1 MSILSEKYKNSKQ
14 GLYNVPTEGE
24 ALQRADPTIT
34 SSQARVYDITHQN
47 TRDVTDAVNAA
58 KSVYATNIY
67 GGDIAAIEHARE
79 LREQMDEKL
88 KAEKQGV
95 MTKAGNALVQTVGE
109 LILGTLSGLSRI
121 LDPAIYGYDKLTGQD
136 YNFENPIADAID
148 SVNEYVRND
157 LAPIYSYGTDV
168 GYFLQ
173 QAPTIG
179 TIASFLIP
187 TKALGG
193 AANWIGKAGKA
204 AQMAVFNTTLTNKLV
219 RMAATAAKAK
229 EVSKL
234 NSAIKIAEAEG
245 RTADVAKLGN
255 ELRAVQNST
264 FAKYRAKV
272 TAFQQNALESAAGA
286 YIWNVAEAR
295 SNYTQTYQ
303 ERKAQLDEL
312 TDEELTE
319 FYNRNPQFKGMD
331 KDEIAKKMAHD
342 VATDTFITDTWTFAA
357 FNYMM
362 TRAAQKLMFKGDA
375 MNSQPLSRMGE
386 KYFRVKM
393 AETFG
398 KTVEADA
405 LKRTF
410 IDWLPT
416 GYQAKHYAQEALSN
430 VVNVSGRHIV
440 ADIKRGD
447 PDEYFG
453 AENYRSLSDYLDDPD
468 IWMSAFW
475 ATIGGIGF
483 GKIKKLFSY
492 AGRNAKAL
500 YKYKIGL
507 KDKDGERH
515 KISKDEYQLERAST
529 EKQRIHRMISLGKR
543 FEAYTDY
550 INDINSGR
558 NPFEKERD
566 IYGKPIKD
574 EETGLDMKAVIT
586 SDAEKQALKDRAF
599 EELLIHTTLDAA
611 DGGVFDLYKQWLT
624 NKDFHK
630 YLEQKIDGYD
640 ANEEINIG
648 ERIAREAESIYNDY
662 IDLVHQYSAVAGKN
676 LDSIDFVNEGNEL
689 IKTRNNPIVIR
700 NSARQTLID
709 RRYQEKF
716 DNWAEIAHESAI
728 SQFDSEHLERYN
740 LAYDIIKI
748 RKLHQRYYQ
757 YLKKYNQLN
766 KIFNNREL
774 GWQNAYKELIDIK
787 NKLTEIYGQMMHI
800 ASFNDVATISFENGK
815 KKLLVNDEIRNR
827 VLNDLSKYYDEE
839 LQGLIK
845 NDPGVEVM
853 LREVIKKY
861 KETRTEY
868 GELTFGN
875 LAEGFATPAYEIDRE
890 SKQQSYEKLTQ
901 SQHRAIENEV
911 DFEMMRDLQKANLP
925 VDENDYIEK
934 YIANSLQFSQYTLA
948 KLEKYAGVLKD
959 YLNDAKDIED
969 LNKRYEELINGS
981 KYRELTDENSGVK
994 DKDLSDA
1001 LLAMSYAIG
1010 NSDRLMYLLVTA
1022 QAEVAQRINEREAK
1036 EERDKRTTVEGDE
1049 VKVHEEVQ
1057 EEGAPD
1063 DSPSTG
1069 ETKKAEV
1076 DITPEPEP
1084 KREIKDDD
1092 LIEGKFLAQD
1102 QDEDKKY
1109 KPSREEEALFSKEK
1123 EKVTINDK
1131 VWKTLSTLSQSGEID
1146 MKELANKATPQD
1158 KQAAIDK
1165 IVNEMILAEPN
1176 LNINFVEKLAA
1187 ETLNNALRLLNNPS
1201 SGMQTLLKLASGL
1214 RVENAI
1220 VRRSVR
1226 EEMLKDYEDFLQ
1238 NYFENHGTILYKS
1251 TTGSEQIVTQPYV
1264 NVARLLE
1271 DLIADNRIDYQ
1282 TASQLFLNL
1291 NNLIIATRDKYK
1303 YVGYDAND
1311 LINNPTKILDM
1322 LWDRKVRNDTSAEY
1336 FRISEP
1342 SETYLAKRYNIK
1354 DDVNKRENIAIMQQ
1368 KTRIAKM
1375 VALNGWAPIRI
1386 VRDRN
1391 GSSSLSLVVDVGFAL
1406 KIDTGEY
1413 TYDDTG
1419 KATKEEIEIGYI
1431 GQVNPSITNNGYR
1444 LSLVPQKGG
1453 FYYNVWY
1460 NAVSQTYD
1468 SNIDTFF
1475 EELVLGTSSSSKEL
1489 REVIEKL
1496 FTYRYLEGGREYSEK
1511 DLDIVRQH
1519 QLIKNLI
1526 NNNVYYTAFSN
1537 IMANKVKGSRVDIS
1551 KAGELTAEEKKE
1563 IYRETAKLVDAIIS
1577 IRYHTSETTG
1587 EYGTRDW
1594 LINANS
1600 DEIMDS
1606 IQQWKYRL
1614 FANYKQTHQ
1623 LQTQI
1628 DAGKTPEIH
1637 MPTLQ
1642 EAKFE
1647 IDPDKPINIDEEFM
1661 KTNGFVTYE
1670 TNAKGIQPVKL
1681 IYTSYIDND
1690 PASENVMK
1698 IEGEDHDSY
1707 VDVGSGLRAG
1717 GLTGIRVGIRV
1728 GNIQKNNRMKPVV
1741 VYMDNSNYLYD
1752 PTATRKTSNAG
1763 GIDMVQKV
1771 TEEIEDIIN
1780 SRLEGEDISEVYDRL
1795 NDLLGRFGLFY
1806 GYRVWK
1812 TANNSEITIRN
1823 IDDGKVVLTIFG
1835 KTKSGSNSRVIRMK
1849 VHTDEGEKDYYSHS
1863 IEPDAE
1869 TINASDIAKM
1879 LITGEYKG
1887 VQFAGY
1893 RKKGLKYN
1901 MTYPMLSDTYGR
1913 VNRYIERNTGA
1924 SQSFL
1929 LKLGNDYRATKQAI
1943 GYNNVLDYI
1952 VKNSAYTT
1960 NFQYQDTSRGKSS
1973 YSIENIPINASYASS
1988 GQTREQ
1994 KGFYVTLKDPAK
2006 VPPRPEPNSI
2016 ARRNNRWTDKIQ
2028 KNGKS
2033 DATNMKA
2040 FFTSPV
2046 EDGGLGVSEESYN
2059 LLYKGFTHNRKRISL
2074 LPNVIKIPSGDP
2086 KSTDPLDRISMAN
2099 VTGKYDPNA
2108 EIEYNGKTEK
2118 GVILLS
2124 NVALAGMRSENG
2136 VKTVIRTILH
2146 ENLHRNIDQN
2156 NANGNFH
2163 RFGKEIIET
2172 MEYAKDALE
2181 EQRDTMDRH
2190 LYRKLNEIISVL
2202 QNLESYGERIS
2213 DSVNGKR
2220 TWSALN
2226 EEEKSALL
2234 AEEIVVESFTDS
2246 DLATFLNSVKWK
2258 ANVNIKNYKN
2268 KTLLQKIVNALLRF
2282 FNIQNINDDT
2292 ILARQFELLAKEIKK
2307 ADIER
2312 KEVKKED
2319 NKDEK
2324 VIVGTEEEK
2333 KIKATEITDAFAGV
2347 KQGENFAEDHKYT
2360 INGVQNDVS
2369 VTEALHPLNLP
2380 PSITIVSTSLGNN
2393 FDTAGRRY
2401 YLGNNGSVDNMV
2413 RPKLTLEE
2421 FKNLSEDDL
2430 KFLQEDSGDG
2440 RPVFE
2445 HIRDRITEMV
2455 SKANGGTNTA
2465 YRIFTNEIPIAAKW
2479 THKTTGETKLVAGTM
2494 DMLVID
2500 ANGNYY
2506 ILDFKTSHNF
2516 EDNERTLKSNVFSGY
2531 VDQVNHY
2538 RMIIETNLPQL
2549 KGKFK
2554 GQALIVV
2561 GTSWEAKHTYTKG
2574 KAKDEVL
2581 VDGNPARDES
2591 GLSYIGFDKSFAVI
2605 DVPITDKSDYI
2616 MSPID
2621 KVETS
2626 PKEPVK
2632 YETESKKVEEAE
2644 TEPKETEV
2652 KSEEPAEPQ
2661 EQEQQAEP
2669 PAEPQERTGRRR
2681 SGKRKI
2687 DRSAIIRREYREV
2700 NDISGEL
2707 TDREKDV
2714 EILNR
2719 DKRIS
2724 ISGITETESMND
2736 FVSRFTPEKRKQVA
2750 EMIDDRLL
2758 NFVCV

>member
-1 MSILSEKYKNSKQ
+1 MSILSEKYKKSKQ

-24 ALQRADPTIT
+24 ALQRADPAIT
-34 SSQARVYDITHQN
+34 GSQARVYDITHQN
-47 TRDVTDAVNAA
+47 TRDVTDAINAA

-67 GGDIAAIEHARE
+67 GGDIAVIEHARE

-109 LILGTLSGLSRI
+109 LVLGTFSGLSRI

-157 LAPIYSYGTDV
+157 LAPIHSYGTDV

-173 QAPTIG
+173 QAPTVG

-187 TKALGG
+187 TKTLAG

-255 ELRAVQNST
+255 ELRAIQNST

-272 TAFQQNALESAAGA
+272 TAVQQNALNSAAGA
-286 YIWNVAEAR
+286 YIWNVGEAHN
-295 SNYTQTYQ
+295 NYNQTYQ

-312 TDEELTE
+312 TDEELNE
-319 FYNRNPQFKGMD
+319 FYNRNPQFKGMS
-331 KDEIAKKMAHD
+331 KDDIAKKMAHD

-375 MNSQPLSRMGE
+375 MNNQPLSRMGE

-416 GYQAKHYAQEALSN
+416 GYKAKHYVTEALSN

-440 ADIKRGD
+440 ADIKRGN

-453 AENYRSLSDYLDDPD
+453 SENYRSLSDYLDDPD

-483 GKIKKLFSY
+483 GKMKKLFSY
-492 AGRNAKAL
+492 AGRNTKAL

-507 KDKDGERH
+507 KDEDGERH
-515 KISKDEYQLERAST
+515 KISEDEYNLERAST

-550 INDINSGR
+550 INDINGGR

-566 IYGKPIKD
+566 MYGKPIKD
-574 EETGLDMKAVIT
+574 EETGLDMKAIIT

-648 ERIAREAESIYNDY
+648 ERIAKEAESIYNDY
-662 IDLVHQYSAVAGKN
+662 IDLVHQYSVVAGKN
-676 LDSIDFVNEGNEL
+676 LDSFNFVNEGNEL

-709 RRYQEKF
+709 KRYQSKF
-716 DNWAEIAHESAI
+716 DDWANIAHETAI
-728 SQFDSEHLERYN
+728 KQFDTKDSYRYDLAYN
-740 LAYDIIKI
+740 LIKI
-748 RKLHQRYYQ
+748 RKLHRRFYE
-757 YLKKYNQLN
+757 YLKKQKDLR
-766 KIFNNREL
+766 KIIDDKHI
-774 GWQNAYKELIDIK
+774 GWQNSYKEWLDVS
-787 NKLTEIYGQMMHI
+787 NKLESIRRTMREIARY
-800 ASFNDVATISFENGK
+800 NDVTVSDENDISVLGE
-815 KKLLVNDEIRNR
+815 EIIEE
-827 VLNDLSKYYDEE
+827 LSKTIDRNYDNETKNIINE
-839 LQGLIK
+839 DKEAEYILQQ
-845 NDPGVEVM
+845 
-853 LREVIKKY
+853 VIKRY
-861 KETRTEY
+861 KENNT
-868 GELTFGN
+868 GNIAFGN
-875 LAEGFATPAYEIDRE
+875 LIEDFATPAYEVIDETKQKAYE
-890 SKQQSYEKLTQ
+890 SLTQ
-901 SQHRAIENEV
+901 SQHRAIENEI
-911 DFEMMRDLQKANLP
+911 DFEMMRDLER
-925 VDENDYIEK
+925 ENIPTKEDDYIEK
-934 YIANSLQFSQYTLA
+934 YIANSLQLSQYTLA

-981 KYRELTDENSGVK
+981 KYRELTDKNSGVK
-994 DKDLSDA
+994 DEDLSDA

-1010 NSDRLMYLLVTA
+1010 NSDKLIYLLLTA
-1022 QAEVAQRINEREAK
+1022 QAEAAQRINEREAK
-1036 EERDKRTTVEGDE
+1036 EEKDKRTTVEGDNVE
-1049 VKVHEEVQ
+1049 VHETVQ

-1063 DSPSTG
+1063 ASPSTG
-1069 ETKKAEV
+1069 EREKAEV
-1076 DITPEPEP
+1076 DITP
-1084 KREIKDDD
+1084 KREVKDDD
-1092 LIEGKFLAQD
+1092 LVEGKFLAQE
-1102 QDEDKKY
+1102 QDEDAKY
-1109 KPSREEEALFSKEK
+1109 KPSREEEALFSKDK

-1131 VWKTLSTLSQSGEID
+1131 VWKTLSTLAKSGQIN
-1146 MKELANKATPQD
+1146 MSELAKKATPQD
-1158 KQAAIDK
+1158 KQNAIDQ
-1165 IVNEMILAEPN
+1165 IITEMLLIDPN
-1176 LNINFVEKLAA
+1176 LNINFIEKLAG

-1201 SGMQTLLKLASGL
+1201 NGIQTLLKLASGL
-1214 RVENAI
+1214 MVENAVI
-1220 VRRSVR
+1220 RRATR
-1226 EEMLKDYEDFLQ
+1226 EEMLRDYEDFLQ
-1238 NYFENHGTILYKS
+1238 TYFDNHGTILYKS
-1251 TTGSEQIVTQPYV
+1251 VSGSEQITTQPYI
-1264 NVARLLE
+1264 NVARLIE

-1291 NNLIIATRDKYK
+1291 NNLINATRDKYK
-1303 YVGYDAND
+1303 YVGYNAND
-1311 LINNPTKILDM
+1311 LVNNPTKILDM
-1322 LWDRKVRNDTSAEY
+1322 LWDRKVRNDTSASY

-1342 SETYLAKRYNIK
+1342 SASYIAKRYNIS
-1354 DDVNKRENIAIMQQ
+1354 DTDPNKKEHIAEMQQ
-1368 KTRIAKM
+1368 KTEVAKDQ
-1375 VALNGWAPIRI
+1375 ALRGNVPIRVI
-1386 VRDRN
+1386 RDRT
-1391 GSSSLSLVVDVGFAL
+1391 GASSLSLVVDIGFAL
-1406 KIDTGEY
+1406 NIDSGEY
-1413 TYDDTG
+1413 SYDDTG
-1419 KATKEEIEIGYI
+1419 KATKEEIEIGYV
-1431 GQVNPSITNNGYR
+1431 GVVNPSITNNGYR
-1444 LSLVPQKGG
+1444 LAQVPRKGG
-1453 FYYNVWY
+1453 FYYDVWY
-1460 NAVSQTYD
+1460 NGTNNNYE
-1468 SNIDTFF
+1468 SNIDQFF
-1475 EELVLGTSSSSKEL
+1475 NSLVLGDSSVDKEA
-1489 REVIEKL
+1489 REIIEKL
-1496 FTYRYLEGGREYSEK
+1496 FTYRYLEGGKDYSEK
-1511 DLDIVRQH
+1511 DLDVVRH
-1519 QLIKNLI
+1519 NDLIKVLLTG
-1526 NNNVYYTAFSN
+1526 NVYFTAFSD
-1537 IMANKVKGSRVDIS
+1537 IMRNKTKGLRVDIT
-1551 KAGELTAEEKKE
+1551 KQGELTDEEKKE
-1563 IYRETAKLVDAIIS
+1563 IYRETAKLVDAIIA

-1594 LINANS
+1594 LINANN

-1623 LQTQI
+1623 LQGQI
-1628 DAGKTPEIH
+1628 DARKTPEIH
-1637 MPTLQ
+1637 MPSLQ
-1642 EAKFE
+1642 EANFD
-1647 IDPDKPINIDEEFM
+1647 IDPTKPINIDSEFM
-1661 KTNGFVTYE
+1661 KTNSFVTYD
-1670 TNAKGIQPVKL
+1670 TNASGVQPVKL
-1681 IYTSYIDND
+1681 IYTSYLDND

-1698 IEGEDHDSY
+1698 VEGEDYDSY

-1717 GLTGIRVGIRV
+1717 GLTGIRIGIKVGD
-1728 GNIQKNNRMKPVV
+1728 IQQNNRLKPLV

-1752 PTATRKTSNAG
+1752 STATRKTSNAD

-1771 TEEIEDIIN
+1771 TEELEDIIN
-1780 SRLEGEDISEVYDRL
+1780 SRLEGKPEGEMHEVYDRL
-1795 NDLLGRFGLFY
+1795 NDLIGKWGLFY
-1806 GYRVWK
+1806 GYRAIK

-1823 IDDGKVVLTIFG
+1823 VDDGKVVLTIFG
-1835 KTKSGSNSRVIRMK
+1835 KTKSGDSSRVIRMK
-1849 VHTDEGEKDYYSHS
+1849 VHTDEGEKDYYSYS
-1863 IEPDAE
+1863 MEPGTE

-1887 VQFAGY
+1887 IQFAGY
-1893 RKKGLKYN
+1893 QKKGLKYN
-1901 MTYPMLSDTYGR
+1901 MSYPMLSDTYGR
-1913 VNRYIERNTGA
+1913 VNRYVERNSTGR
-1924 SQSFL
+1924 QKLF
-1929 LKLGNDYRATKQAI
+1929 LKLGNDYRATGQAI

-1973 YSIENIPINASYASS
+1973 YSVRNVPINATYVTK

-1994 KGFYVTLKDPAK
+1994 KGFYVTLKDPAT
-2006 VPPRPEPNSI
+2006 VPERPKEGSI
-2016 ARRNNRWTDKIQ
+2016 ARRNGRWTGTIK
-2028 KNGKS
+2028 KNGEKDENS
-2033 DATNMKA
+2033 MRA

-2046 EDGGLGVSEESYN
+2046 EEGGLGVSEESYN
-2059 LLYKGFTHNRKRISL
+2059 LLNEGFTHGRKKISL
-2074 LPNVIKIPSGDP
+2074 LPNIIKIPSGDQS
-2086 KSTDPLDRISMAN
+2086 STDPLDRIAMQG
-2099 VTGKYDPNA
+2099 VTGKYIRDA
-2108 EIEYNGKTEK
+2108 EIQYTSNKKEK
-2118 GVILLS
+2118 GVVLLS
-2124 NVALAGMRSENG
+2124 SVTLANMHSEDG
-2136 VKTVIRTILH
+2136 IKTVIRTILH
-2146 ENLHRNIDQN
+2146 ENFHRNIDQHKADN
-2156 NANGNFH
+2156 NFY

-2181 EQRDTMDRH
+2181 ERKDTMDKN
-2190 LYRKLNEIISVL
+2190 LYRKLNDIISIL
-2202 QNLESYGERIS
+2202 HSLDSYGNEMNKNR
-2213 DSVNGKR
+2213 DNRKQ
-2220 TWSALN
+2220 WNEAN
-2226 EEEKSALL
+2226 EETKIEAL
-2234 AEEIVVESFTDS
+2234 AEEIIVESFTDS
-2246 DLATFLNSVKWK
+2246 DLAQFLNSVEWK
-2258 ANVNIKNYKN
+2258 SKINLKDYKN

-2282 FNIQNINDDT
+2282 FNIQNINDDS
-2292 ILARQFELLAKEIKK
+2292 ILARQYELLANEIKK

-2319 NKDEK
+2319 NKGEK
-2324 VIVGTEEEK
+2324 KIVNTEEEK
-2333 KIKATEITDAFAGV
+2333 KIKVDEVIDVFAGV
-2347 KQGENFAEDHKYT
+2347 KQSDNFAEDHKYT
-2360 INGVQNDVS
+2360 INGVENDGS
-2369 VTEALHPLNLP
+2369 VTGILHPANIP
-2380 PSITIVSTSLGNN
+2380 ENIKIISTSLGNN

-2401 YLGNNGSVDNMV
+2401 YLENDGSVDNMK
-2413 RPKLTLEE
+2413 RPNLTLDE
-2421 FKNLSEDDL
+2421 FKNLSEGDL
-2430 KFLQEDSGDG
+2430 DFLQKDAFDG

-2445 HIRDRITEMV
+2445 HIRDRITDIV
-2455 SKANGGTNTA
+2455 TKANGGTPTA
-2465 YRIFTNEIPIAAKW
+2465 YRIFTKEIPIAAKW

-2506 ILDFKTSHNF
+2506 ILDFKSNHGFNPEEKPLSAASF
-2516 EDNERTLKSNVFSGY
+2516 EAYK
-2531 VDQVNHY
+2531 DQVNHY
-2538 RMIIETNLPQL
+2538 RMIIETNMPHL

-2561 GTSWEAKHTYTKG
+2561 GTIWDANNTYTRG
-2574 KAKDEVL
+2574 EAKDEVL
-2581 VDGNPARDES
+2581 VNGEKARDENGYTS
-2591 GLSYIGFDKSFAVI
+2591 IGFNKEFDVI
-2605 DVPITDKSDYI
+2605 DVPIDDKSDYV

-2621 KVETS
+2621 KPEAPPKEKEAPSAETK
-2626 PKEPVK
+2626 PKEP
-2632 YETESKKVEEAE
+2632 EAKVEETKPENVEPPTE
-2644 TEPKETEV
+2644 T
-2652 KSEEPAEPQ
+2652 PAEP
-2661 EQEQQAEP
+2661 E
-2669 PAEPQERTGRRR
+2669 ERVRRR

-2687 DRSAIIRREYREV
+2687 DRSAVSRTEYRETTHV
-2700 NDISGEL
+2700 SDKL
-2707 TDREKDV
+2707 TDREKDT
-2714 EILNR
+2714 EIYNR

-2724 ISGITETESMND
+2724 IAGVTETDSMND
-2736 FVSRFTPEKRKQVA
+2736 FVSRFTPDKRKEIAQMVD
-2750 EMIDDRLL
+2750 ERTL

>member
-1 MSILSEKYKNSKQ
+1 MSILSEKYKKSKQ

-34 SSQARVYDITHQN
+34 GSQARVYDITHQN
-47 TRDVTDAVNAA
+47 TIDVTDAVNAA
-58 KSVYATNIY
+58 KSIYATNIY
-67 GGDIAAIEHARE
+67 GGDIAVIEHARE

-88 KAEKQGV
+88 AAEKQGV

-109 LILGTLSGLSRI
+109 LVLGTLSGLSRI

-157 LAPIYSYGTDV
+157 LAPIHSYGTDV

-187 TKALGG
+187 TKTLTG
-193 AANWIGKAGKA
+193 AANLIGKAGKA

-219 RMAATAAKAK
+219 RMAATAAKVK

-286 YIWNVAEAR
+286 YIWNIAEAR

-331 KDEIAKKMAHD
+331 KDEIAQKMAHD

-375 MNSQPLSRMGE
+375 MNSQPLSRRGE
-386 KYFRVKM
+386 KYFKAKM
-393 AETFG
+393 NEAFG

-405 LKRTF
+405 IKTTF

-416 GYQAKHYAQEALSN
+416 GYQAKHYVTEALSN

-440 ADIKRGD
+440 ADIKRGN

-453 AENYRSLSDYLDDPD
+453 SENYRSFSDYLDDPD

-483 GKIKKLFSY
+483 GKMKKLFSY

-500 YKYKIGL
+500 YKYKIGI
-507 KDKDGERH
+507 KDEDGKRH
-515 KISKDEYQLERAST
+515 KISDDEYLLEKAST

-566 IYGKPIKD
+566 MYGKPIKD
-574 EETGLDMKAVIT
+574 EETGLDMKAIIT
-586 SDAEKQALKDRAF
+586 SDAEKQELKDRAF

-648 ERIAREAESIYNDY
+648 ERIATEAESIYSDY
-662 IDLVHQYSAVAGKN
+662 IDLVNQYSAVAGKHIRTIMKY
-676 LDSIDFVNEGNEL
+676 DDGSEL
-689 IKTRNNPIVIR
+689 IKTRNNPIIIR

-716 DNWAEIAHESAI
+716 DNWANIAHETAI
-728 SQFDSEHLERYN
+728 KQFDTKDSYRYDLAYN
-740 LAYDIIKI
+740 LIKI
-748 RKLHQRYYQ
+748 RKLHRRFYE
-757 YLKKYNQLN
+757 YLKKQKDLR
-766 KIFNNREL
+766 KIIDDKSI
-774 GWQNAYKELIDIK
+774 GWQNAYKEWLDVS
-787 NKLTEIYGQMMHI
+787 NKLESIRGTMREIARY
-800 ASFNDVATISFENGK
+800 NNVAVSDENSILVLGEESIEELGK
-815 KKLLVNDEIRNR
+815 AIDRN
-827 VLNDLSKYYDEE
+827 YDEE
-839 LQGLIK
+839 TKNIINEDKEVEYILQ
-845 NDPGVEVM
+845 
-853 LREVIKKY
+853 EVIKRY
-861 KETRTEY
+861 KENNT
-868 GELTFGN
+868 GNIAFGN
-875 LAEGFATPAYEIDRE
+875 LIEDFATPAYEVIDETKQKAYE
-890 SKQQSYEKLTQ
+890 SLTQ

-911 DFEMMRDLQKANLP
+911 DFEMMRDLEKANLP
-925 VDENDYIEK
+925 VTEDDYIKK
-934 YIANSLQFSQYTLA
+934 YIANSLQVSQYTRN
-948 KLEKYAGVLKD
+948 KLEKYANVLKD
-959 YLNDAKDIED
+959 YLNDAEDLEDLEKRFDDITSGIKQREFDEDIETA
-969 LNKRYEELINGS
+969 NKN
-981 KYRELTDENSGVK
+981 K
-994 DKDLSDA
+994 DFADA

-1010 NSDRLMYLLVTA
+1010 NSYQLAGLLV
-1022 QAEVAQRINEREAK
+1022 EAK
-1036 EERDKRTTVEGDE
+1036 ADAARRITEKERKEETDSKTTVEGDNVE
-1049 VKVHEEVQ
+1049 VHETVQ

-1063 DSPSTG
+1063 ASPSTG
-1069 ETKKAEV
+1069 EPKEAEV
-1076 DITPEPEP
+1076 DITP
-1084 KREIKDDD
+1084 KREVKDDD
-1092 LIEGKFLAQD
+1092 LIEGKFLAQE
-1102 QDEDKKY
+1102 QDEDAKY
-1109 KPSREEEALFSKEK
+1109 KPSREEEALFSKDK

-1131 VWKTLSTLSQSGEID
+1131 VWKTLSTLAKSGQINIG
-1146 MKELANKATPQD
+1146 ELAKKATPQD
-1158 KQAAIDK
+1158 KQNAIDQ
-1165 IVNEMILAEPN
+1165 IVTEMLLVDPN
-1176 LNINFVEKLAA
+1176 LNINFIEKLAG

-1201 SGMQTLLKLASGL
+1201 NGIQTLLKLASGL
-1214 RVENAI
+1214 RVENAVI
-1220 VRRSVR
+1220 RRSTR

-1238 NYFENHGTILYKS
+1238 NYFDNHGTILYKS
-1251 TTGSEQIVTQPYV
+1251 VSGSEQITTQPYI
-1264 NVARLLE
+1264 NVARLIE

-1291 NNLIIATRDKYK
+1291 NNLINATRDKYK

-1311 LINNPTKILDM
+1311 LVNNPTKILDM
-1322 LWDRKVRNDTSAEY
+1322 LWDRKVRNDTSASY

-1342 SETYLAKRYNIK
+1342 SATYIAKRYNIK
-1354 DDVNKRENIAIMQQ
+1354 EDANKSENVAIMQQ
-1368 KTRIAKM
+1368 KTKIAKM
-1375 VALNGWAPIRI
+1375 VALNGWAPIRVI
-1386 VRDRN
+1386 RDRS
-1391 GSSSLSLVVDVGFAL
+1391 GASSLSLVVDVGFAL
-1406 KIDTGEY
+1406 NIDSGEY

-1419 KATKEEIEIGYI
+1419 KATKEEIEIGYV
-1431 GQVNPSITNNGYR
+1431 GVVNPSVTNNGYR
-1444 LSLVPQKGG
+1444 LAQVPRKGG
-1453 FYYNVWY
+1453 FYYDVWY
-1460 NAVSQTYD
+1460 NSTNSNYE
-1468 SNIDTFF
+1468 SNIDPFF
-1475 EELVLGTSSSSKEL
+1475 NSLVLGDTSVDKEA
-1489 REVIEKL
+1489 REIIEKL
-1496 FTYRYLEGGREYSEK
+1496 FTYRYLEGGKNYSEK
-1511 DLDIVRQH
+1511 DLDIVRH
-1519 QLIKNLI
+1519 NDLIKSLIKNLVYFTDYSKI
-1526 NNNVYYTAFSN
+1526 SKNVA
-1537 IMANKVKGSRVDIS
+1537 KGEKVDIS
-1551 KAGELTAEEKKE
+1551 KTGELTNEEKKE
-1563 IYRETAKLVDAIIS
+1563 IYTETAKLVDAIIA

-1594 LINANS
+1594 LINANN

-1623 LQTQI
+1623 LQGQI

-1637 MPTLQ
+1637 MPSLQ
-1642 EAKFE
+1642 EVNFD
-1647 IDPDKPINIDEEFM
+1647 IDPTKPINIDSEFM
-1661 KTNGFVTYE
+1661 KTNSFVTYN
-1670 TNAKGIQPVKL
+1670 TNASGVQPVKL
-1681 IYTSYIDND
+1681 IYTSYLDND

-1698 IEGEDHDSY
+1698 VEGEDYDSY

-1717 GLTGIRVGIRV
+1717 GLTGIRIGIKVGD
-1728 GNIQKNNRMKPVV
+1728 IQKNNRMKPVV

-1752 PTATRKTSNAG
+1752 PTATRKTSNVG

-1780 SRLEGEDISEVYDRL
+1780 SRLAGEDIDEVYDRL
-1795 NDLLGRFGLFY
+1795 NDLLGKFGLFY

-1823 IDDGKVVLTIFG
+1823 IDDGNVVLTIFG

-1887 VQFAGY
+1887 IQFAGY
-1893 RKKGLKYN
+1893 QKKGLKYN

-1913 VNRYIERNTGA
+1913 VNRYIERNSTAG
-1924 SQSFL
+1924 QKLF
-1929 LKLGNDYRATKQAI
+1929 LKLGNDYRVTGQAI
-1943 GYNNVLDYI
+1943 GYDNVLDYI

-1973 YSIENIPINASYASS
+1973 YSIRNVPINATYVTK

-1994 KGFYVTLKDPAK
+1994 KGFYVTLKDPAT
-2006 VPPRPEPNSI
+2006 VPERPKEGSI
-2016 ARRNNRWTDKIQ
+2016 ARRNGRWTDTIK
-2028 KNGKS
+2028 KNGKNNENS
-2033 DATNMKA
+2033 MRA

-2046 EDGGLGVSEESYN
+2046 KEGGLGVSEESYN
-2059 LLYKGFTHNRKRISL
+2059 LLDEGFTHGRKKVSL
-2074 LPNVIKIPSGDP
+2074 LPNIIKIPSGDRS
-2086 KSTDPLDRISMAN
+2086 STDPLDRIAMQN
-2099 VTGKYDPNA
+2099 VTGKYIRDA
-2108 EIEYNGKTEK
+2108 EIQYTSNKKEK

-2124 NVALAGMRSENG
+2124 SVTLANMRSEDG
-2136 VKTVIRTILH
+2136 IKTVIRTILH
-2146 ENLHRNIDQN
+2146 ENFHRNIDQHKADN
-2156 NANGNFH
+2156 NFY

-2181 EQRDTMDRH
+2181 ERKDSMDKN
-2190 LYRKLNEIISVL
+2190 LYRKLDDIISIL
-2202 QNLESYGERIS
+2202 HSLESYGNEMNKNR
-2213 DSVNGKR
+2213 DNRKQ
-2220 TWSALN
+2220 WNEAN
-2226 EEEKSALL
+2226 EETKIEAL
-2234 AEEIVVESFTDS
+2234 AEEIIVESFTDS
-2246 DLATFLNSVKWK
+2246 DLAQFLNSVEWK
-2258 ANVNIKNYKN
+2258 SKINLKDYKN

-2292 ILARQFELLAKEIKK
+2292 ILARQYELLANEIKK

-2319 NKDEK
+2319 NKGEK
-2324 VIVGTEEEK
+2324 KIVNTEEEK
-2333 KIKATEITDAFAGV
+2333 KIKADEVIDTFAGV
-2347 KQGENFAEDHKYT
+2347 KQSDNFAEDHKYT
-2360 INGVQNDVS
+2360 INGVENDAS
-2369 VTEALHPLNLP
+2369 VTTLLHPA
-2380 PSITIVSTSLGNN
+2380 TIPENIKIISTSLGNN
-2393 FDTAGRRY
+2393 FDAAGRRY
-2401 YLGNNGSVDNMV
+2401 YSENDGSVDNMK
-2413 RPKLTLEE
+2413 RPNLTLEE
-2421 FKNLSEDDL
+2421 FKNLSEGDL
-2430 KFLQEDSGDG
+2430 DFLQKDAFDG

-2445 HIRDRITEMV
+2445 HIRDRITDIV
-2455 SKANGGTNTA
+2455 TKANGGTPTA
-2465 YRIFTNEIPIAAKW
+2465 YRIFTKEIPIAAKW

-2506 ILDFKTSHNF
+2506 ILDFKTNHYFDLEEKPLDASSF
-2516 EDNERTLKSNVFSGY
+2516 EKY
-2531 VDQVNHY
+2531 KDQVNHY
-2538 RMIIETNLPQL
+2538 RMIIETNMPHL

-2561 GTSWEAKHTYTKG
+2561 GTVWSPDNTYTKG
-2574 KAKDEVL
+2574 EAKDEVL
-2581 VDGNPARDES
+2581 VNGEKARDENGYS
-2591 GLSYIGFDKSFAVI
+2591 SIGFNKEFAVI
-2605 DVPITDKSDYI
+2605 DVPIDDKSDYT

-2621 KVETS
+2621 KPEAPPKEKEAPSAETK
-2626 PKEPVK
+2626 PKEP
-2632 YETESKKVEEAE
+2632 ETKVEETKPENVEPPTE
-2644 TEPKETEV
+2644 T
-2652 KSEEPAEPQ
+2652 PAEP
-2661 EQEQQAEP
+2661 E
-2669 PAEPQERTGRRR
+2669 ERGRRR

-2687 DRSAIIRREYREV
+2687 DRSAVSRTEYRETAH
-2700 NDISGEL
+2700 ISDKL
-2707 TDREKDV
+2707 TDREKDT
-2714 EILNR
+2714 EIYNR

-2724 ISGITETESMND
+2724 ITGVTETDSMND
-2736 FVSRFTPEKRKQVA
+2736 FVSRFAPDKRKEIAQMVD
-2750 EMIDDRLL
+2750 ERTL